1 MFIDITSFH
10 DLALSWVFSLQLDL
24 FSQCY
29 GCFMKI
35 FNKILNL
42 TKTPPPSIARFI

>member
-29 GCFMKI
+29 GCFYEK
-35 FNKILNL
+35 FQQNFKLD
-42 TKTPPPSIARFI
+42 